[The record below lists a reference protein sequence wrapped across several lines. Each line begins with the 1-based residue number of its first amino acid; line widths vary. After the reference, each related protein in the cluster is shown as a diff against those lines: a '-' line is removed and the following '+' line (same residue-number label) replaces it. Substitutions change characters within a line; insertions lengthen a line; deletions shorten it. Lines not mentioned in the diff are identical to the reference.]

1 MSRVTITFGEVR
13 LKSKYVLF
21 VCFRIIVPLE
31 NFSLIWRRHH
41 YRWRTASFDLF
52 SVLMTIE
59 QWGFFRMP
67 HLLWHGASV
76 YNGHLTPFAERLA
89 VELSIPNFTT
99 YVYCGL
105 DSNTQP
111 FACGAN
117 ALFHCTIPDT
127 NVKPC
132 TGNGDVSR
140 ISTFYLLKMFY
151 RVTYMHE

>member
-1 MSRVTITFGEVR
+1 MSCVTITFGEVR
-13 LKSKYVLF
+13 LKSKYDLF
-21 VCFRIIVPLE
+21 VCFRIIVPLK

-89 VELSIPNFTT
+89 VELSIP
-99 YVYCGL
+99 VL
-105 DSNTQP
+105 RLKSI
-111 FACGAN
+111 AAWIR
-117 ALFHCTIPDT
+117 IPNLSLAGPT
-127 NVKPC
+127 LY
-132 TGNGDVSR
+132 
-140 ISTFYLLKMFY
+140 STAPSPIQMWSPVLIMVTSPGFLLSIYNKMFY